1 MQHTAPIRKLPA
13 GCAQPADPQG
23 RSVTVACKEMLAPRP
38 YRKSET
44 SQVRYLPRLVRTPS
58 IASCLPGVKPHP
70 SRTRLVGLPWRWYL
84 QTARRRGALTFFS
97 PSACLML
104 SQCGA
109 LTSPSP
115 YRCPSSPAVPPLHT
129 CAALHRQPTP
139 GTFLILC
146 GCSDA
151 VGTGSVPSQYSIYN
165 RPSILFLWARSLSRL
180 TNIVPSHLSSCSD
193 RSLHFTPALPSPSAQ
208 TTPVS

>member
-1 MQHTAPIRKLPA
+1 MYVGPRRATFGRCGAARGWATRCCVAGESSETACGGVALLNNADCGGVMQHTAPIRKLPA

-97 PSACLML
+97 PSAVPMWRPHFPVTLQMPQLAGC
-104 SQCGA
+104 
-109 LTSPSP
+109 
-115 YRCPSSPAVPPLHT
+115 SPA
-129 CAALHRQPTP
+129 
-139 GTFLILC
+139 
-146 GCSDA
+146 
-151 VGTGSVPSQYSIYN
+151 
-165 RPSILFLWARSLSRL
+165 
-180 TNIVPSHLSSCSD
+180 SHLC
-193 RSLHFTPALPSPSAQ
+193 
-208 TTPVS
+208 

>member
-1 MQHTAPIRKLPA
+1 MYVGPRRATFGRCGAARGWATRCCVAGESSETACGGVALLNNADCGGVMQHTAPIRKLPA

-129 CAALHRQPTP
+129 CADLCRRRPCTDSRRQAP
-139 GTFLILC
+139 F
-146 GCSDA
+146 
-151 VGTGSVPSQYSIYN
+151 
-165 RPSILFLWARSLSRL
+165 
-180 TNIVPSHLSSCSD
+180 
-193 RSLHFTPALPSPSAQ
+193 
-208 TTPVS
+208 